1 MVPNMHAI
9 NGSTPFKGSP
19 ALLNGSP
26 LTLSSS
32 MLITEHRSQHFP
44 SLFWSPLFLSEV
56 FILDSRELRLSRILR
71 IQAWALTWEF
81 GNWAH
86 TYHSATMNYMLALF
100 YSIHSLYLIIPVF
113 FLLSKLWMSNFNRLS
128 FHRSLH
134 ILQGNQT
141 LTGA

>member
-9 NGSTPFKGSP
+9 NGSTPYSLP

-71 IQAWALTWEF
+71 IQA
-81 GNWAH
+81 
-86 TYHSATMNYMLALF
+86 
-100 YSIHSLYLIIPVF
+100 
-113 FLLSKLWMSNFNRLS
+113 
-128 FHRSLH
+128 
-134 ILQGNQT
+134 
-141 LTGA
+141 